1 MKIVT
6 YTNKEG
12 ADLGLLL
19 NDKIYSL
26 KAIANTM
33 NAFLQM
39 GDTAMQKVK
48 SVEESIKNGSS
59 KASATLEKF
68 NTSSSSV

>member
-12 ADLGLLL
+12 ANLGLLL

-26 KAIANTM
+26 KSIANTM

-39 GDTAMQKVK
+39 GDTAMENAK
-48 SVEESIKNGSS
+48 SIESPNAIIIKTAIGKYS
-59 KASATLEKF
+59 K
-68 NTSSSSV
+68 